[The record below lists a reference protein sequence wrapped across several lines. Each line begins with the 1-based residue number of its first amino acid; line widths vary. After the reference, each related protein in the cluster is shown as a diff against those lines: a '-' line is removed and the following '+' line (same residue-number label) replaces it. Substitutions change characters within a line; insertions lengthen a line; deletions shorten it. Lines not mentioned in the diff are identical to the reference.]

1 MPIEHQQVYALD
13 DEEDAFWAIALST
26 EPRHRNFSDADDNDD
41 DDFCDSNT
49 AVYRVEDVDLHLS
62 SLPESSGAWSPVG
75 AQIWH
80 ASAVLACLPFNF
92 DSFHTVLEIGS
103 GAVGLS
109 GLALAVRM
117 KEQSKLMI
125 LSDVDEGIMDQL
137 QSNVNL
143 NTAKVLGD
151 KQDAIHIAQVQVEE
165 IDWRAAAAIDVLPP
179 LDLIVGSELVYTDE
193 TSAACALLLKNLL
206 ARNRQAR
213 VVIIQVFDRPG
224 WSEFLSFLSDK
235 AIRIVQP
242 LPPEWHDRA
251 VKMIRK
257 EALGTLS
264 RDDYGLCLIA
274 NVGVDLDCVLYDEE

>member
-1 MPIEHQQVYALD
+1 MPVEHQQVED
-13 DEEDAFWAIALST
+13 DDEDAFWAIALST
-26 EPRHRNFSDADDNDD
+26 EPRHQDFEDADDNDD

-49 AVYRVEDVDLHLS
+49 AVYRVENVDLHLS

-92 DSFHTVLEIGS
+92 ESFRTVLEIGS

-117 KEQSKLMI
+117 KDPSKLML
-125 LSDVDEGIMDQL
+125 LSDVDEEGIMGQL

-143 NTAKVLGD
+143 NTTKVLSGS
-151 KQDAIHIAQVQVEE
+151 QDGVQMTQVRVEE
-165 IDWRAAAAIDVLPP
+165 IDWRVATAIDVLPP

-206 ARNRQAR
+206 DRNPQAR
-213 VVIIQVFDRPG
+213 VAIIQVFDRPG
-224 WSEFLSFLSDK
+224 WSEFLTLLSDK

-251 VKMIRK
+251 AKMIRK

-264 RDDYGLCLIA
+264 RDDYGLCLLA
-274 NVGVDLDCVLYDEE
+274 NVGVDLDYVLLDKE